1 MKISP
6 KAKEKIAI
14 KMSNE
19 KELFKMMLAWMYF
32 FCPRRMAKRVFPP
45 TPTIMD
51 MAMMNRA
58 MGKQRVMPAMPRLP
72 TPWPTKKR
80 STML

>member
-6 KAKEKIAI
+6 NVKARIAMMI
-14 KMSNE
+14 NSEN
-19 KELFKMMLAWMYF
+19 ELFKMMLAWMYF
-32 FCPRRMAKRVFPP
+32 FCPRRIAKSVLPP
-45 TPTIMD
+45 TPTIIES
-51 MAMMNRA
+51 AMMKRQI
-58 MGKQRVMPAMPRLP
+58 GKQSVMPAMPKLP